1 MSFGYKSILVPLYG
15 KMIELSVVDFAS
27 AMTRQ
32 MQAEATVLY
41 LSRILRPIAE
51 DPKRRYLSMV
61 DKGDLSKA
69 MALLDDIYQTE
80 LQKDADETRL
90 IVAEK
95 FKFNN
100 VQERSP
106 KSQILVDTMGY
117 CWEQDIVLQ
126 ADTSQLLFNKALV
139 SDVVVTNA
147 SSIEAGWQRDVLMLV
162 VRDSGRPII
171 VVPTE
176 QVSYQQM
183 PRKILIAWK
192 QSVHTVRAIAG
203 AMPLLRT
210 ANSVLVLEIQ
220 EGEQFKGE
228 RVSASDVS
236 RWLSK
241 HGIVSQAVSRNSLG
255 SKAENILDEEI
266 SDFAADA
273 LVMGSYSRSRIREI
287 IFGGF
292 TQHVLNNIRIPTLLA
307 H

>member
-15 KMIELSVVDFAS
+15 KMIELSAVDFAS
-27 AMTRQ
+27 ALTRG

-41 LSRILRPIAE
+41 LSRILRPLPE
-51 DPKRRYLSMV
+51 DPRRRYLSMV

-117 CWEQDIVLQ
+117 CWEQDIVFQ
-126 ADTSQLLFNKALV
+126 ADTSQLLFNKAMV

-176 QVSYQQM
+176 QLSYQQM

-192 QSVHTVRAIAG
+192 QSVHTVRAITG

-210 ANSVLVLEIQ
+210 ANSVLVLEIE

-228 RVSASDVS
+228 RVSTSDVS

-266 SDFAADA
+266 SGFAADA

-287 IFGGF
+287 VFGGF